1 MSANNVLYQKE
12 DTMKN
17 NSENQIVEWKE
28 SWHDKYLEWIC
39 GYANAQGGNLYI
51 GIDDDGNA
59 VDLKDIKKL
68 LEDIPNIITSGLAI
82 TCDVN
87 QKYQGN

>member
-1 MSANNVLYQKE
+1 MNN
-12 DTMKN
+12 N
-17 NSENQIVEWKE
+17 NENQIVERKE
-28 SWHDKYLEWIC
+28 SWHDRYLEWIC

-51 GIDDDGNA
+51 EIDDDGNV

-68 LEDIPNIITSGLAI
+68 LEDIPNIITSGLTI

-87 QKYQGN
+87 QKKSRK